1 MGGHLSATVLH
12 VFNYKHPFVVGKGF
26 SIWYFWHEMSLEF
39 QQIVIA
45 IADPEGSGE
54 HAHIQLC

>member
-1 MGGHLSATVLH
+1 
-12 VFNYKHPFVVGKGF
+12 
-26 SIWYFWHEMSLEF
+26 MSLEF

-54 HAHIQLC
+54 QGGHAPIQLC